1 MKTTLIIILSIL
13 SLSVAQAQVNDLIGT
28 WSVFEMTQLMN
39 QDTYK
44 MTEDSLKA
52 RDLFQDY
59 FFMEDSKFKQT
70 GNLSGQG
77 TVSTQEGTWKITDN
91 RIIMTLQMGEQ
102 KFDVDYTLELKDNI
116 LLLTRANPAGT
127 MKIIMAL
134 RKK

>member
-1 MKTTLIIILSIL
+1 
-13 SLSVAQAQVNDLIGT
+13 
-28 WSVFEMTQLMN
+28 MTQLMN
-39 QDTYK
+39 QDSYK

-59 FFMEDSKFKQT
+59 FFMEDSKFRQT

>member
-39 QDTYK
+39 QDSYK

-59 FFMEDSKFKQT
+59 FFMEDSKFRQT